1 MNPVIFNCVTLYL
14 TVVLISVLQS
24 RFRIVKDNPV
34 VFFLLLF
41 LGPILILG
49 KAKRLKTWTE
59 LTGFEIW
66 GWTLL
71 LAYFNPKR
79 ILPKVNEGY
88 IYAYTLFHW
97 YLLIDSIQVKGFNF
111 WLTFVIIISSFPTLL
126 IIKTILQHRRLN
138 YSEKLVLF
146 YWFLFAI
153 SFTYIDQ
160 VALNIFTPILTLY
173 EINFANS
180 SYVFMTAIQLY
191 FIATSFSLL
200 FIGIPVFH
208 LDKGSAPFRV
218 RWKNAMND
226 WREVVAHKLGNF
238 VEYQINIYQ
247 FLIITIISGMLF
259 YFDMNYNFRLYLI
272 LIYTVLFPL
281 VFFYLKWSP
290 DENLE

>member
-1 MNPVIFNCVTLYL
+1 MNPVIFNCITLYL
-14 TVVLISVLQS
+14 AVVFISVLQS
-24 RFRIVKDNPV
+24 RFRIIKDNPG

-41 LGPILILG
+41 LGPVLVLG
-49 KAKRLKTWTE
+49 KAKGLKTWTE

-79 ILPKVNEGY
+79 ILPRINEGY
-88 IYAYTLFHW
+88 IYSYTLFHW
-97 YLLIDSIQVKGFNF
+97 YLLVEAIQFKGFNF
-111 WLTFVIIISSFPTLL
+111 WLLFVVVISCFPTFL
-126 IIKTILQHRRLN
+126 IVKAVLQHKRLG
-138 YSEKLVLF
+138 YAEKLVLY

-160 VALNIFTPILTLY
+160 VALDIFTPILALY

-180 SYVFMTAIQLY
+180 SYVLMTAIQLY

-200 FIGIPVFH
+200 FIGIPLFY
-208 LDKGSAPFRV
+208 LEKGSAPLKV
-218 RWKNAMND
+218 RWRNAMND
-226 WREVVAHKLGNF
+226 WREVVSHKLGNF
-238 VEYQINIYQ
+238 VEYQIDIYQ
-247 FLIITIISGMLF
+247 FILITIVSGTLF
-259 YFDMNYNFRLYLI
+259 YLDHAYNFRLYLI
-272 LIYTVLFPL
+272 LLYTVLFPL